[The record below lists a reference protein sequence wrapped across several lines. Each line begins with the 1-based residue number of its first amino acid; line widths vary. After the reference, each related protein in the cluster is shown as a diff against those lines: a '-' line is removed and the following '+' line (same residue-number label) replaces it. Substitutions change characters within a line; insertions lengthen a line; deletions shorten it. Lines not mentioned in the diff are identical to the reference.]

1 MNNNFNSTG
10 RRTRAPQN
18 GNFRRTQSKSNQK
31 ESTLDPRNFIKKA
44 LPKEEKRYV
53 SERKISDLPVHESI
67 IQNLLKKGYNTPTE
81 IQDKT
86 IEALLEG
93 RDLMGIAQTGTG
105 KTGAFLVPIVQH
117 LMNHKPAFQVL
128 IVAPTRELA
137 LQIQDE
143 FSTIS
148 AGLNLYSECFIGGT
162 SVNKDR
168 QLLRQPSHVII
179 GTVGRLMDLAN
190 QKALYFED
198 FSALVLDEFD
208 RLLDMGFSHE
218 IQKMVKAMT
227 HRKQTML
234 FSATEEKS
242 QKVLIQSILN
252 NPIEVRVSTGNASA
266 DHVDQ
271 DIIEVKPNE
280 NKMDLLINMLKEES
294 FEKVIVFAET
304 KRWVSKV
311 CKELNRAGIKADEIH
326 GNKSQNYRVQALD
339 KFKCNTIQ
347 VLVATDVAARGIDV
361 SNISHVINYQRP
373 KNLDSYIHRVGRTGR
388 AGKSGKAYTFIN

>member
-1 MNNNFNSTG
+1 MNNTFSSRG
-10 RRTRAPQN
+10 RTVRAPQS
-18 GNFRRTQSKSNQK
+18 GNFRRTQNKSNQK
-31 ESTLDPRNFIKKA
+31 ESTLDNRSFVKKA
-44 LPKEEKRYV
+44 APKEEVKYV
-53 SERKISDLPVHESI
+53 SDRKITDLPVNESI
-67 IQNLLKKGYNTPTE
+67 IQNLLKKGYEKPSE

-86 IEALLEG
+86 IEALLKG
-93 RDLMGIAQTGTG
+93 GDLLGIAQTGTG
-105 KTGAFLVPIVQH
+105 KTAAFLVPIIQH
-117 LMNHKPAFQVL
+117 LLNHKPAFQVL

-143 FSTIS
+143 FKSIS

-227 HRKQTML
+227 HRQQTML
-234 FSATEEKS
+234 FSATYENS
-242 QKVLIQSILN
+242 QKALIQSILT
-252 NPIEVRVSTGNASA
+252 NPLEVRVSSGNASA

-280 NKMDLLINMLKEES
+280 DKMEVLIGMLKDEA
-294 FEKVIVFAET
+294 FERVIVFAET
-304 KRWVSKV
+304 KRGVSKV
-311 CKELNRAGIKADEIH
+311 CKALNNAGIRADEIH

-339 KFKCNTIQ
+339 KFKSNRIQ

-361 SNISHVINYQRP
+361 SNVSHVINYQKP
-373 KNLDSYIHRVGRTGR
+373 KNIDSYIHRVGRTGR
-388 AGKSGKAYTFIN
+388 AGNSGKAYTFIN